1 MRVCVRRAFIILSF
15 SVTFNY
21 YVTPPSALII
31 RKKTALRFVC
41 LASTK
46 QTTSKFLID
55 ASLWNFSFQRD
66 CHATFAMLK
75 LSFPSWHSELKRFI
89 SFVLFFL
96 CYKTSVLCFLKSCCP
111 FLLALTITR
120 LIKRLFKQTGLKLK
134 CFVRFIAVLMSF

>member
-1 MRVCVRRAFIILSF
+1 MCETCVYNFKFFCYIQLLRHTTER
-15 SVTFNY
+15 THHQKKNC
-21 YVTPPSALII
+21 SALC
-31 RKKTALRFVC
+31 VC

-75 LSFPSWHSELKRFI
+75 SSFPSWHSELKRFI

-120 LIKRLFKQTGLKLK
+120 LIKRIFKQTGLKLK
-134 CFVRFIAVLMSF
+134 CFLRFIRVLMNF